1 MSATQEEQTIF
12 IFDEPLECVQRA
24 IRGLDRKGFN
34 GSEEEA
40 LNRLQIQFP
49 SMTRNDLSDIYRTY
63 GDVQDFE
70 I

>member
-1 MSATQEEQTIF
+1 MSTPENESF
-12 IFDEPLECVQRA
+12 HFDEPLECVQRA

-40 LNRLQIQFP
+40 LTVLQVQFP
-49 SMTRNDLSDIYRTY
+49 NMTRNELADIYRTY

-70 I
+70 ID